1 MKKTMKIV
9 SILMMAIMM
18 LMIATPVFAVDP
30 TSAINSLDG
39 KINYTGNGNDDFT
52 TKIGNIIGFLQWAG
66 AIAGVLI
73 ITIFGIK
80 YMMGS
85 LEEKAEYKKSMI
97 PLVVGV
103 VVVMGAT
110 TIANLLIKTFTV
122 TPGT

>member
-97 PLVVGV
+97 PFIVGAVVL
-103 VVVMGAT
+103 
-110 TIANLLIKTFTV
+110 IAAPQIAKLIFSV
-122 TPGT
+122 FA

>member
-97 PLVVGV
+97 PFIVGAVVL
-103 VVVMGAT
+103 
-110 TIANLLIKTFTV
+110 IAAPQIAKLIFSIV
-122 TPGT
+122 T